1 MTDVAFKQ
9 RYCHL
14 KFDLALTRADHTRR
28 VHHFSPVQTFVVLDS
43 RRSRMGGLLYRVSDL
58 MHEYWV
64 HADDVDIYEL
74 EGK

>member
-14 KFDLALTRADHTRR
+14 KAPQVLTRADHTRR
-28 VHHFSPVQTFVVLDS
+28 TGYFEPVQTFVVRDS
-43 RRSRMGGLLYRVSDL
+43 RRSRMGGVLYKVSDL

-64 HADDVDIYEL
+64 HADDVNVYEQ
-74 EGK
+74 ETP